1 MSLKS
6 VCAQIIQQLAAGLW
20 VSSTNKTQEIVN
32 NSSNINKMNNYLS
45 PQAIEYQTHNIHGV
59 AIQVLAGDRH
69 KNVAG
74 LNL

>member
-1 MSLKS
+1 
-6 VCAQIIQQLAAGLW
+6 
-20 VSSTNKTQEIVN
+20 
-32 NSSNINKMNNYLS
+32 MNNYLS

-74 LNL
+74 LKPEVRGNCSFC